1 MEGAKWLRRGG
12 GDRPSSAIPR
22 AHQKMRYN
30 LDEEKSER
38 GKYEHRGEWGGGVKN
53 GKE

>member
-1 MEGAKWLRRGG
+1 MVEEGR

-30 LDEEKSER
+30 LDEEESER
-38 GKYEHRGEWGGGVKN
+38 GKNENRGERGGGVKN